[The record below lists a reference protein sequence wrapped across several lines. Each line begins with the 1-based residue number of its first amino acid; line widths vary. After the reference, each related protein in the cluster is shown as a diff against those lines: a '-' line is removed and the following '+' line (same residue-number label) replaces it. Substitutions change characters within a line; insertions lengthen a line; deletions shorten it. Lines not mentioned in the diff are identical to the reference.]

1 LDVSVQRYF
10 RIGREQ
16 DNKIR
21 PTLVSFDTESVKLA
35 VLANAPQ
42 LRFHKKFN
50 KVYVSPDRTRFE
62 REKHRKLVEELKR
75 RREQGERNLII
86 KNRSIVRRQP
96 TRPYP
101 ASASIDAPLVSLSS
115 AQPELSDSGNHQS

>member
-1 LDVSVQRYF
+1 MIVYNFPKGSDLESEKQCFVELCKDFAELDVSVERYF
-10 RIGREQ
+10 CIGRKQ

-35 VLANAPQ
+35 VLAKAPQ

-62 REKHRKLVEELKR
+62 RENTESWLK
-75 RREQGERNLII
+75 
-86 KNRSIVRRQP
+86 
-96 TRPYP
+96 
-101 ASASIDAPLVSLSS
+101 SS
-115 AQPELSDSGNHQS
+115 RGVGNKVKGT